1 MREQET
7 ALLAGGVSSR
17 CCGAVGLG
25 ADEAPSSRSNA
36 RFSFVIFLF
45 VFFFCFF
52 FCNSGDAAPK
62 AGLTLLS
69 TATLQ
74 RLHQEVQNPFKSIAI
89 KAPMVLLF
97 SFLLLFL

>member
-52 FCNSGDAAPK
+52 LFFVFFFV
-62 AGLTLLS
+62 TLE
-69 TATLQ
+69 TRHQ
-74 RLHQEVQNPFKSIAI
+74 RLD
-89 KAPMVLLF
+89 
-97 SFLLLFL
+97 